1 MRKPIRIAIVGAGSS
16 YTPELL
22 DMMGQMRHQLSV
34 AELRLQD
41 IDGRRLSIMEGFT
54 RRYLAHMGLEVKVS
68 STMNREEAVAGVDF
82 VVTQVRVGGNQAR
95 VQDER
100 IPLKYGLLGQETTG
114 AGGFAKAL
122 RTIPVMLDIARDV
135 ERINPKAWII
145 NYTNPT
151 GIVAEAVTRYT
162 GARFIALCGGG
173 RHPGNML
180 YKAYGIEHSRVRY
193 DYFGLN
199 HFNFSYNITVD
210 GEPITQEQWKG
221 IAQACGVNPEL
232 TVRMKL
238 LPSLYL
244 PYFHNRT
251 HKVEA
256 LREAA
261 QTRGEQVLEIEKELF
276 AQYADPAVCTKPELL
291 GKRGG
296 GDYAEMALGV
306 IRAIAYNEDTFA
318 VCNVPNRGAAP
329 FLKDDAVIETACIVN
344 AAGATPTVFTSFP
357 DSVRGLVAAVKSYES
372 LTVEAAVEG
381 SRDKALFALLAH
393 PLIMDYDLAQPM
405 LDELLEANRGF
416 LPAFF
421 GEKSEK

>member
-1 MRKPIRIAIVGAGSS
+1 MKPIRIAIIGAGSS

-22 DMMGQMRHQLSV
+22 DMMGKMRDQLSV
-34 AELRLQD
+34 SELRLHD
-41 IDGRRLSIMEGFT
+41 IDANRLSIMEGFT
-54 RRYLAHMGLEVKVS
+54 RRFLSNIGLDVSVS
-68 STMNREEAVAGVDF
+68 STLNREEAIDGVDF
-82 VVTQVRVGGNQAR
+82 VVTQIRVGGNQAR
-95 VQDER
+95 VNDEK

-122 RTIPVMLDIARDV
+122 RTIPVMLEIARDV

-210 GEPITQEQWKG
+210 GEPITDEQWQG

-256 LREAA
+256 LKQAK

-276 AQYADPAVCTKPELL
+276 AQYADPKVCTKPALL
-291 GKRGG
+291 AKRGG

-306 IRAIAYNEDTFA
+306 IRAIAYNDDTFA
-318 VCNVPNRGAAP
+318 VCNVPNQGAIP
-329 FLKDDAVIETACIVN
+329 FLPNDAVVETACMVN
-344 AAGATPTVFTSFP
+344 ATGATPTVFHGFP
-357 DSVRGLVAAVKSYES
+357 DAVRGLVAAVKSYES

-381 SRDKALFALLAH
+381 NRDKALFALLAH
-393 PLIMDYDLAQPM
+393 PLVMDYDLAQPM
-405 LDELLEANRGF
+405 LNELLEANRSF

-421 GEKSEK
+421 A

>member
-1 MRKPIRIAIVGAGSS
+1 MLKPVRSAIIGAGSC

-22 DMMGQMRHQLSV
+22 DMMGKMRDEIRVSGLC
-34 AELRLQD
+34 LCD
-41 IDGRRLSIMEGFT
+41 IDAQRLAIMEQFT
-54 RRYLAHMGLEVKVS
+54 RRFLANLGLDTAVS
-68 STMNREEAVAGVDF
+68 ATMDRREAIEGVDV
-82 VVTQVRVGGNQAR
+82 VVTQIRVGGNRAR
-95 VQDER
+95 VQDEK

-135 ERINPKAWII
+135 EEINPKAWII

-180 YKAYGIEHSRVRY
+180 YKAYGITHDRVRY

-210 GEPITQEQWKG
+210 GEPITDEQWAG
-221 IAQACGVNPEL
+221 IAKACGVNPEL
-232 TVRMKL
+232 TVKMKL

-244 PYFHNRT
+244 PYYHNRR
-251 HKVEA
+251 HKVEDQ
-256 LREAA
+256 LAA
-261 QTRGEQVLEIEKELF
+261 GRTRGEEVLEIEKELF
-276 AQYADPAVCTKPELL
+276 RQYADPKVCTKPELL
-291 GKRGG
+291 AKRGG

-306 IRAIAYNEDTFA
+306 IRAIAYNDDTFA
-318 VCNVPNRGAAP
+318 VCNVPNGDVIP
-329 FLKDDAVIETACIVN
+329 FLPREAVVETACMVN
-344 AAGATPTVFTSFP
+344 AAGATPVTFRNFP
-357 DSVRGLVAAVKSYES
+357 DSVRGIVAAVKNYES

-381 SRDKALFALLAH
+381 NRDKALFALLAH
-393 PLIMDYDLAQPM
+393 PLILDYDLARP
-405 LDELLEANRGF
+405 LLEDILTTNRQF

-421 GEKSEK
+421 PEDS